1 MTLRWLAA
9 ALACAALAAV
19 PLIAPS
25 AFRQFGTE
33 ALLLASLAQAWNI
46 LGGYAGYPSFGNSA
60 FYGLGTYGTA
70 VMMARFH
77 QPFAVGLACGASLA
91 VACACAVGVPIL
103 RLRGP
108 YFAIVTLGLSAMLAA
123 IVRNLAIAGRNIGL
137 ILPLTRKDTL
147 FYELALGL
155 LVAATATVA
164 LLAQSRFGA
173 GLVAIRENEE
183 AAAVMGVATTRYKV
197 AALSLAALITAIA
210 GGIHA
215 YWITF
220 VDPASA
226 FDGSLNVKMVIM
238 AVFGGPGTVL
248 GPVVGALLLSGISE
262 VLASTI
268 STMAS
273 LFYGVVIVVA
283 VLFMPKG
290 LWDAGRELRRRGL
303 PYFGENLRRYRL

>member
-1 MTLRWLAA
+1 MTVRWLAT
-9 ALACAALAAV
+9 ALACAVLAAV
-19 PLIAPS
+19 PLAARPTLTQYGI
-25 AFRQFGTE
+25 E

-70 VMMARFH
+70 VAMARFH
-77 QPFAVGLACGASLA
+77 QQFGVGLACGAALGM
-91 VACACAVGVPIL
+91 ACACAVGVPIL

-123 IVRNLAIAGRNIGL
+123 IVRNVAIAGRNIGL
-137 ILPLTRKDTL
+137 ILPIFRSDTL

-155 LVAATATVA
+155 LAAATAAVA
-164 LLAQSRFGA
+164 LTARSRFGA

-183 AAAVMGVATTRYKV
+183 AAAVMGVATTRFKV
-197 AALSLAALITAIA
+197 MALALAAVITALA

-226 FDGSLNVKMVIM
+226 FDSSLNVKMVIM
-238 AVFGGPGTVL
+238 AVFGGPGTVV
-248 GPVVGALLLSGISE
+248 GPVVGALLLSGVSE
-262 VLASTI
+262 WLASAI
-268 STMAS
+268 SSMAS
-273 LFYGVVIVVA
+273 LFYGLVIVLA

-290 LWDAGRELRRRGL
+290 LWDAGRGLRQRGL
-303 PYFGENLRRYRL
+303 RYFGENLRRYRL